1 MSHTACRKAS
11 RRVSLLA
18 AALLAAPLASAA
30 AQEPSALVHSVEIVC
45 HHDQGRAMA
54 AMQEGLAV
62 LPREL
67 SGLMQ
72 LVHLDGIWCLRLG
85 EAANEAAL
93 RPVLASVQA
102 SYPQAALVL
111 GQVGRGRVAARVSSR
126 PPAEAPVPPTPATA
140 AAVASGAAPTGTPTA
155 VPAAAASSVFPGP
168 AVGEAQVAVPSLA
181 EARSLPITL
190 ASHTGPL
197 AGLALPPQAIPDAAP
212 AKVSERQEAA
222 TDTATD
228 TAAGPGA
235 PAAGESGPAAG
246 GFSPWAA
253 LAAAAGLLLAASW
266 LWLRRR
272 VRPRAAAAA
281 ARTGLGGPK
290 TLFAVPGL
298 AEDAELRL
306 QDSLGELA
314 LVQANL
320 LNVYSDRPVKSIY
333 VTSCYNG
340 EGKTTC
346 AIALA
351 HGLSCNKARVLLID
365 GNPRAAALAER
376 YHTAVSPGLCEGL
389 QASTAP
395 ADLPRATRYPNLFLL
410 PFGACPGSGLPD
422 LLGGKR
428 LEGLLSRYAELFD
441 YIIMD
446 GHSVGGADTNAVA
459 GMFDGV
465 LIAVQSGRTKWETLK
480 QASQRMTL
488 VGATMLGVALTR
500 RRSSVSPSLCQSS

>member
-1 MSHTACRKAS
+1 MSPTAGRKAS
-11 RRVSLLA
+11 RRVSLLV

-45 HHDQGRAMA
+45 HHDQGQAMA

-93 RPVLASVQA
+93 RPVLAAVQA

-111 GQVGRGRVAARVSSR
+111 GQVGRGRVAARVASR
-126 PPAEAPVPPTPATA
+126 PSAAAPVLPTPAPTA
-140 AAVASGAAPTGTPTA
+140 APAAAPVVAAPSVLAAPAGGEAHGA
-155 VPAAAASSVFPGP
+155 VPA
-168 AVGEAQVAVPSLA
+168 LA
-181 EARSLPITL
+181 EARPLPPVTP

-197 AGLALPPQAIPDAAP
+197 AGLTPPQAMPDAAP
-212 AKVSERQEAA
+212 AKALERPEAA
-222 TDTATD
+222 AD
-228 TAAGPGA
+228 AGAGMGA
-235 PAAGESGPAAG
+235 LAAGESGLAG
-246 GFSPWAA
+246 GGSWPWAA
-253 LAAAAGLLLAASW
+253 LAAAVGLFLAACW

-272 VRPRAAAAA
+272 VRPRAGAAAL
-281 ARTGLGGPK
+281 RTGLGGPK

-298 AEDAELRL
+298 AEDAEQRL

-320 LNVYSDRPVKSIY
+320 LNVHTDRPVKSIY

-351 HGLSCNKARVLLID
+351 HGLSRNKARVLLID

-422 LLGGKR
+422 LLAGKR
-428 LEGLLSRYAELFD
+428 LEGLLSRYAERFD

-465 LIAVQSGRTKWETLK
+465 LIAVQSGRTKWEVLK

-488 VGATMLGVALTR
+488 VGATMLGVALNR
-500 RRSSVSPSLCQSS
+500 RRSPGSPFLCQSS

>member
-1 MSHTACRKAS
+1 
-11 RRVSLLA
+11 
-18 AALLAAPLASAA
+18 
-30 AQEPSALVHSVEIVC
+30 
-45 HHDQGRAMA
+45 MA

-93 RPVLASVQA
+93 HPVLASVQA

-126 PPAEAPVPPTPATA
+126 PPAEAPVPPTPAPA

-155 VPAAAASSVFPGP
+155 AQVAAAPSVLAEP
-168 AVGEAQVAVPSLA
+168 AVGEVQGAVPSVA
-181 EARSLPITL
+181 EARPLPQITL

-212 AKVSERQEAA
+212 AKASERPEAA
-222 TDTATD
+222 TDTAAGLG
-228 TAAGPGA
+228 AAP
-235 PAAGESGPAAG
+235 AGESGPAAG

-253 LAAAAGLLLAASW
+253 LAAAAGLFLAASW

-272 VRPRAAAAA
+272 VRPRAAAAT

-376 YHTAVSPGLCEGL
+376 YHTAASPGLCEGL

-410 PFGACPGSGLPD
+410 PFGASPGSGLPD

-465 LIAVQSGRTKWETLK
+465 LIAVQSGRTKWEVLK

-488 VGATMLGVALTR
+488 VGATMLGVALNR
-500 RRSSVSPSLCQSS
+500 RRFSASSSLCQSS